1 MRDFSSEYIWEIW
14 SGGTIFKDNSGI
26 YRFLSRARAIEA
38 KNDAQKSNPEAYFS
52 IVTKERARDKVDK
65 FVPLNVHYN
74 LPKRVLR

>member
-26 YRFLSRARAIEA
+26 YRFLSRARAHEA
-38 KNDAQKSNPEAYFS
+38 KRQAEKENPGAYFT
-52 IVTKERARDKVDK
+52 VVKKERSRSKLEK
-65 FVPLNVHYN
+65 FVPLNIHYN